1 MQLSNP
7 GASSRLGSL
16 CGFVLFIWICLTGL
30 GCEGKS
36 NSRVIKTDIEF
47 RPDGLLDFIDDGGAI
62 VTRIVIE
69 IAESDSA
76 KARGM
81 MDRRS
86 IPARG
91 GMLFVDHE
99 ASDRRFWM
107 RSTPLPLDIIFVR
120 MDSSI
125 ANIVKRT
132 TPYSEQ
138 EILSIGPAQFVVE
151 VRAGFTDQFG
161 ISDSLRITWERT
173 E

>member
-1 MQLSNP
+1 MPFSNAT
-7 GASSRLGSL
+7 ASSRLGSL
-16 CGFVLFIWICLTGL
+16 TGLVFLIGIGLGGL
-30 GCEGKS
+30 GCEGDS
-36 NSRVIKTDIEF
+36 SSRVIRTDIEF
-47 RPDGLLDFIDDGGAI
+47 RPDGLLDFVDDSGEI

-76 KARGM
+76 QARGL

-91 GMLFVDHE
+91 GMLFLYQE
-99 ASDRRFWM
+99 PGDRRFWM

-120 MDSSI
+120 ADSSI

-132 TPYSEQ
+132 TPYSDQ
-138 EILSIGPAQFVVE
+138 EILSVGPAQFVVE
-151 VRAGFTDQFG
+151 VRGGFTDQFS
-161 ISDSLRITWERT
+161 IQDSLRIKWERT